1 MEDINNH
8 HVQALV
14 SQMSALTNELI
25 DMRVSVSNIEN
36 NVCEVSVKNGGG
48 LPVTVK
54 TKELLV
60 KLYEYTKPD
69 GVIDIK
75 MKEQAAAQLL
85 VCKTHQDNFAK
96 SITDC
101 KKEHSS
107 QYKIGMFN
115 KNFAPWERA
124 GRSILWIALLGMMA
138 ASFFF
143 NKEDRT
149 KQNKQLQDSISMK
162 VEKDMRM
169 QLEKLAK

>member
-1 MEDINNH
+1 
-8 HVQALV
+8 
-14 SQMSALTNELI
+14 MSALTNELI
-25 DMRVSVSNIEN
+25 DIRASITNIED
-36 NVCEVSVKNGGG
+36 NVCEISVK
-48 LPVTVK
+48 
-54 TKELLV
+54 
-60 KLYEYTKPD
+60 
-69 GVIDIK
+69 
-75 MKEQAAAQLL
+75 
-85 VCKTHQDNFAK
+85 CKTHQDNFAK

-149 KQNKQLQDSISMK
+149 KQNKQLQDSIRK
-162 VEKDMRM
+162 TC
-169 QLEKLAK
+169 